1 MQECKNFPLK
11 LCLVGQEISAI
22 FVKNPS
28 PMDKKSSSSRKKIFR
43 DTNLEE
49 RKKLLKEKA
58 QHDDQLI
65 AAVRQKQRTIVE
77 QLALLDEIKAKKE
90 QGIKL

>member
-1 MQECKNFPLK
+1 
-11 LCLVGQEISAI
+11 
-22 FVKNPS
+22 
-28 PMDKKSSSSRKKIFR
+28 MDKKSSSPRKKIFR

-65 AAVRQKQRTIVE
+65 AAIRQKQRTIVE

-90 QGIKL
+90 KNKV